1 MENEKK
7 MDFIDDSVDIGKEP
21 LQIDDPE
28 FENLYNQII
37 GEYKK
42 K

>member
-1 MENEKK
+1 MENEK
-7 MDFIDDSVDIGKEP
+7 MMEFIDDSVDIGKEP

-28 FENLYNQII
+28 FEKLYNQII
-37 GEYKK
+37 DEYKK